1 MNGRWPWFSPAS
13 ATSCIDFLGQGRLP
27 SLSSQEPACDEA
39 GWNRTWRNSAPKGP
53 LQHTSHPR
61 ASDRRGRRISWR
73 SFATPGRLR
82 QVSNECVPAL
92 GTLRHGDWRIIAILG
107 RLPQVRNDCVP
118 ALGRLRHGGWRIIAT
133 PGRLP
138 RVRNDCVPAVGR
150 LRHGDWRI
158 IAIPGRLPQVR
169 NDWVLR
175 LRSLGWAAME
185 TRDGFEWLGSSSME
199 SMGTQVMTSR
209 QATKRRLAAEAASW

>member
-118 ALGRLRHGGWRIIAT
+118 ALGRFRHGGWRIIAT
-133 PGRLP
+133 
-138 RVRNDCVPAVGR
+138 
-150 LRHGDWRI
+150 
-158 IAIPGRLPQVR
+158 PGRLPQVR

>member
-61 ASDRRGRRISWR
+61 ASDTRGRRISWR
-73 SFATPGRLR
+73 SFATPGRL
-82 QVSNECVPAL
+82 
-92 GTLRHGDWRIIAILG
+92 
-107 RLPQVRNDCVP
+107 PQVRNDCVP
-118 ALGRLRHGGWRIIAT
+118 ALGRFRHGGWRIIAT

-158 IAIPGRLPQVR
+158 IAIPGRLPPVR